1 MNEVSTGNI
10 TDISNSVAKK
20 SGNIVAIQNHLSEDL
35 QGLDKK
41 VKSMMANESEYAAK
55 QEQKRSD
62 MCKICGKEGNGSQIV
77 KHIEANHLEGVV
89 IPCNH
94 CEKMFRTRNALRQ
107 HKLWYHK

>member
-55 QEQKRSD
+55 RKTEGRR
-62 MCKICGKEGNGSQIV
+62 KEGRKGTCAKCVERRAMAVRLAS
-77 KHIEANHLEGVV
+77 
-89 IPCNH
+89 
-94 CEKMFRTRNALRQ
+94 TLRPTI
-107 HKLWYHK
+107 WRE